1 MLSSSS
7 SSEEGNDN
15 LCEETED
22 SHFGSSRSSKESY
35 NKSDVEDVKEV
46 RRGKNRFKVK
56 VLTKVHDMGLELQS
70 TSWEVAILIAII
82 YGAIR
87 RDTDKGSGIL
97 SKILFLSDGSKWK
110 KIRQSISPTLTPSKI
125 KAMFTIFTESAK
137 DMMDFLQERVFDS
150 DDLKI
155 NVLAYDFT
163 TDVLCS
169 FAFGQR
175 INGMKNPNS
184 ELRLMGRS
192 IVKELNGGSFVVK
205 IIASFFPIINR
216 ALNCKCQPIRYI
228 EKVVTERI
236 KHREKNGWFRNDFV
250 QFLIQSRKRGRIVND
265 ELLEDSCPQMAT
277 KGYFGIDK
285 MYEQLVF
292 HCLEMFLAGYDT
304 MSTTIGFCLHELA
317 INPDI
322 QQTLIEE
329 INEVLKEFGGEITHG
344 AVQKMEYLDK
354 VLSVLKCPSVLSI
367 ETLRMYPV
375 GGTVFRTCTSSYMIP
390 GTKTLIE
397 KGMQMV
403 IPVYALH
410 HDPKYYPNPEKFDP
424 ERFNEQNKASRPRY
438 CYLPF
443 GEGPRMC
450 LGMRFALLGVKV
462 AVVALLSKYELSVSK
477 KTLLPIRLD
486 HSTIILSAKGDI
498 WLRISNRNC
507 FVISSGYEEGPSIED
522 NSHQRKRA
530 HEHRVSYT
538 YARLQHS
545 LRIKFVHQ
553 RRRLTESLVGRE
565 TRGSSASMWS
575 LGATDRSNEGRCFK
589 PRISFAC
596 VRKSTAAL
604 VSSDLNC
611 PLGTS
616 AVRARRLVSNLLID
630 LGREAVYM
638 DYNREAYCCRKFVT
652 IEVSYGVGSMTLE
665 RNLRVTLKMGVV

>member
-1 MLSSSS
+1 
-7 SSEEGNDN
+7 
-15 LCEETED
+15 
-22 SHFGSSRSSKESY
+22 
-35 NKSDVEDVKEV
+35 
-46 RRGKNRFKVK
+46 
-56 VLTKVHDMGLELQS
+56 
-70 TSWEVAILIAII
+70 
-82 YGAIR
+82 
-87 RDTDKGSGIL
+87 
-97 SKILFLSDGSKWK
+97 
-110 KIRQSISPTLTPSKI
+110 
-125 KAMFTIFTESAK
+125 MFTIFTESAK

-354 VLSVLKCPSVLSI
+354 VLS
-367 ETLRMYPV
+367 
-375 GGTVFRTCTSSYMIP
+375 
-390 GTKTLIE
+390 GTKTLLE
-397 KGMQMV
+397 KGMQVV

-410 HDPKYYPNPEKFDP
+410 HDPKYYPNPGKFDP

-486 HSTIILSAKGDI
+486 HSTIILSAQGRHLAQDQQQE
-498 WLRISNRNC
+498 
-507 FVISSGYEEGPSIED
+507 VIY
-522 NSHQRKRA
+522 
-530 HEHRVSYT
+530 
-538 YARLQHS
+538 
-545 LRIKFVHQ
+545 
-553 RRRLTESLVGRE
+553 
-565 TRGSSASMWS
+565 
-575 LGATDRSNEGRCFK
+575 
-589 PRISFAC
+589 
-596 VRKSTAAL
+596 
-604 VSSDLNC
+604 
-611 PLGTS
+611 
-616 AVRARRLVSNLLID
+616 
-630 LGREAVYM
+630 
-638 DYNREAYCCRKFVT
+638 
-652 IEVSYGVGSMTLE
+652 
-665 RNLRVTLKMGVV
+665 VVLA

>member
-1 MLSSSS
+1 MLHH
-7 SSEEGNDN
+7 
-15 LCEETED
+15 T
-22 SHFGSSRSSKESY
+22 
-35 NKSDVEDVKEV
+35 VQVEV
-46 RRGKNRFKVK
+46 RRGKNRFKRLRTATLTQGWGVGVTPVTNVQTSPYCACAFSRAIAVHNLGQMPLHTHSSFVDSDRLFGVII
-56 VLTKVHDMGLELQS
+56 VL
-70 TSWEVAILIAII
+70 I
-82 YGAIR
+82 
-87 RDTDKGSGIL
+87 DTEKGSGIL

-265 ELLEDSCPQMAT
+265 DLLEDSCPQMAT

-329 INEVLKEFGGEITHG
+329 INEVLKEFDGELTHG

-397 KGMQMV
+397 KGMQVV

-424 ERFNEQNKASRPRY
+424 ER
-438 CYLPF
+438 
-443 GEGPRMC
+443 
-450 LGMRFALLGVKV
+450 MRFALLGVKV

-522 NSHQRKRA
+522 NSHQRK
-530 HEHRVSYT
+530 VST
-538 YARLQHS
+538 GVS
-545 LRIKFVHQ
+545 LTVNFI
-553 RRRLTESLVGRE
+553 TETKLVGRNKHFL
-565 TRGSSASMWS
+565 SSNTNKQQM
-575 LGATDRSNEGRCFK
+575 LF
-589 PRISFAC
+589 
-596 VRKSTAAL
+596 L
-604 VSSDLNC
+604 
-611 PLGTS
+611 
-616 AVRARRLVSNLLID
+616 
-630 LGREAVYM
+630 
-638 DYNREAYCCRKFVT
+638 
-652 IEVSYGVGSMTLE
+652 
-665 RNLRVTLKMGVV
+665 